1 MKNLRMFI
9 LLLLYGLFTSVQ
21 DVMGENVPQ
30 HEIKR
35 VLFVSS
41 YDSEQVWGRKVLNGV
56 TKQLNKTSCNVDL
69 RVIYLD
75 SKRLTIIIGN
85 TLAGDSGEV
94 GSDYRFG

>member
-56 TKQLNKTSCNVDL
+56 TKQLNKTWEYPELGPSINLKVPLSFD
-69 RVIYLD
+69 RM
-75 SKRLTIIIGN
+75 LT
-85 TLAGDSGEV
+85 
-94 GSDYRFG
+94 